1 MSINYGDCK
10 GNITLTN
17 IFPRC
22 NFAPKFLTRK
32 MSRIVLL
39 AAAMIAVSSAMT
51 DASAQI
57 SKKCIQSN
65 DGGYRFH
72 LPHRSIRPH
81 RQIPVRVSYDS
92 STTLLTVDFPQN
104 SEKSSVEVFH
114 NGVKVTGITAGGGT
128 TFSCTLKDYGEGEY
142 DIIVSKGNTVVYSK
156 NVSVR

>member
-1 MSINYGDCK
+1 MNYKECK
-10 GNITLTN
+10 GNITLAN

-39 AAAMIAVSSAMT
+39 ATAIIAVSSAMT
-51 DASAQI
+51 EASAQI

-81 RQIPVRVSYDS
+81 RQIPVRVSYDDS
-92 STTLLTVDFPQN
+92 STLLTVNFPSN
-104 SEKSSVEVFH
+104 TEGGIVEVFC
-114 NGVKVTGITAGGGT
+114 NGSKVAGIATGGGT
-128 TFSCTLKDYGEGEY
+128 TFSCTLKDYGAGTY
-142 DIIVSKGNTVVYSK
+142 NIIVSNKKTVVYTKTIVVSK
-156 NVSVR
+156 

>member
-1 MSINYGDCK
+1 M
-10 GNITLTN
+10 TN

-81 RQIPVRVSYDS
+81 RQIPVRVSYDES
-92 STTLLTVDFPQN
+92 STVLTVYFPQN
-104 SEKSSVEVFH
+104 SNGGTVEVYRD
-114 NGVKVTGITAGGGT
+114 GLKVSAITAGGGT
-128 TFSCTLKDYGEGEY
+128 TFSCMLNDYGEGEY